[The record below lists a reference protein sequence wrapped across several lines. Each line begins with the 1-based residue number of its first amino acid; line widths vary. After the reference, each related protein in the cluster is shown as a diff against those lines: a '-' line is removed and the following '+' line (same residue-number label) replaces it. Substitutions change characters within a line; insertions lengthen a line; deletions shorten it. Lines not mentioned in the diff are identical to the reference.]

1 MQSAPF
7 GQGKQKPPFG
17 TGNSECPENV
27 INNFHDIESFLENVL
42 VKNPVSINAE
52 LVPTVLSRGLGLSA
66 DSSSIG
72 GQGSNDRR
80 QGSGKPWSSVSNGGQ
95 GNTMTQNGNVTGAE
109 GRLPK
114 QLRASG
120 GIGPLGE
127 TPLVGSGQKRGRDE
141 INNNTTSRNNVNITD
156 DPATGTGE
164 KGKKLH
170 EGTKAFARKEKEHR
184 HDARKK
190 HGHGHTGK
198 QQKQMRENQKQM
210 QWNQE
215 HFQEQLQRQ
224 FQQQQQMQQ
233 QLQQMQQ
240 QNQQA
245 AMAAAYG
252 SSQPNSFPPG
262 GPIGFPG
269 VPPGYM
275 FPGQQPPFSS
285 IPYPF
290 PFPPGDKGARFYGG
304 TEADVHEEDQT
315 TKRSRLVWTEK
326 LHRKFLEAV
335 DACGGVEHA
344 LPKPVMKQMKVEG
357 LTRENVSSHLQKYR
371 LRLKKSKDAVDEQHS
386 ESK

>member
-1 MQSAPF
+1 MQRAPF
-7 GQGKQKPPFG
+7 GQGQQKPPFG

-52 LVPTVLSRGLGLSA
+52 LVPPVLSRGLGLSA

-95 GNTMTQNGNVTGAE
+95 GNTTIQNANVTGAE
-109 GRLPK
+109 GKLPK
-114 QLRASG
+114 QMRASG
-120 GIGPLGE
+120 GFGPNGE
-127 TPLVGSGQKRGRDE
+127 TGLVGSGHQKRGRDE
-141 INNNTTSRNNVNITD
+141 IDNNTTSRNNANTTD
-156 DPATGTGE
+156 DPAMGPGE
-164 KGKKLH
+164 DGKKLH
-170 EGTKAFARKEKEHR
+170 EGTKKEKEHR
-184 HDARKK
+184 HDTKKK

-233 QLQQMQQ
+233 QLKQMQQ

-252 SSQPNSFPPG
+252 SSQQNSFPPG

-275 FPGQQPPFSS
+275 FPGQQPQFSS

-290 PFPPGDKGARFYGG
+290 PFPPGSKGTSFYGG
-304 TEADVHEEDQT
+304 AEADANEEDQT
-315 TKRSRLVWTEK
+315 TKRSRLVWTES
-326 LHRKFLEAV
+326 LHEKFLEAV
-335 DACGGVEHA
+335 DACGGVEQA
-344 LPKPVMKQMKVEG
+344 LPKPVMKNMKVDG

-371 LRLKKSKDAVDEQHS
+371 LRLKKSKDADHDQHS
-386 ESK
+386 E